1 MVSNTQVMLLA
12 GGVGSRLNVLVGLRA
27 KPAVP
32 FGGIYRIIDFTLSNI
47 MNSGLERVGILT
59 QYKPL
64 SLMSHI
70 GSGKAWDFE
79 GRNRGIKILPP
90 HTGEKDSDWYKGT
103 ADALRQNMDY
113 LTRYDPEQILI
124 VSGDHIYYMD
134 YAPMI
139 AFHKQIQA
147 DLTVAMMKVPKEQM
161 IHFGVA
167 EVDGQGRIKG
177 WEEKPKKPKGALASL
192 GIYVFRTPYLLKALR
207 DPSAM
212 DFGQDLIPSVVKKDR
227 VFAYPF
233 SGYWRD
239 VGTLAFY
246 FEAHMDLLNP
256 RSELNPEAWGVQTNL
271 EEEGLQGDRPPV
283 IIHKYAR
290 VTKSFISADT
300 IIEGRVEGSVLSPGV
315 RVGKGAQV
323 LNSIIMHDCQIG
335 AGTYLDR
342 VIVDKKVRIGEKAR
356 IVGRADLPNRE
367 FAEQLKEG
375 LTLIGKGASIPA
387 RIKIQGNTIIYP
399 WVEEGDF
406 PGLKMA
412 EGQTVRPN
420 KKNTN

>member
-1 MVSNTQVMLLA
+1 MINTLVMLLA
-12 GGVGSRLNVLVGLRA
+12 GGVGSRLNVLVEARA

-32 FGGIYRIIDFTLSNI
+32 FGGNYRIIDFTMSNI
-47 MNSGLERVGILT
+47 MNSGLERVGVLT

-113 LTRYDPEQILI
+113 LSRYDPEEILI

-139 AFHKQIQA
+139 AFHKRNQA
-147 DLTVAMMKVPKEQM
+147 DLTVAMMEVPREQSV
-161 IHFGVA
+161 HFGIA
-167 EVDGQGRIKG
+167 EVVGQGRIVG
-177 WEEKPKKPKGALASL
+177 WEEKPKNPKGNLASL
-192 GIYVFRTPYLLKALR
+192 GIYVFRVPYLLKALQN
-207 DPSAM
+207 PAYT
-212 DFGQDLIPSVVKKDR
+212 DFGQHLIPAAVGRDR
-227 VFAYPF
+227 IFAYPF

-256 RSELNPEAWGVQTNL
+256 GSGLNPEAWGVQTNL
-271 EEEGLQGDRPPV
+271 EEEGLKGDRPPV
-283 IIHKYAR
+283 VIQKGAR
-290 VTKSFISADT
+290 VTRSFLSADT
-300 IIEGRVEGSVLSPGV
+300 IIEGRVEGSILSPGV

-323 LNSIIMHDCQIG
+323 LNSIIMHDGQIG
-335 AGTYLDR
+335 AGAYLDR
-342 VIVDKKVRIGEKAR
+342 VIADKKVRVGEKAR
-356 IVGRADLPNRE
+356 VVGKGNLANRN
-367 FAEQLKEG
+367 FPEQLKEG
-375 LTLIGKGASIPA
+375 LTLIGKGASIPP
-387 RIKIQGNTIIYP
+387 RIKIQGNTIVHP
-399 WVEEGDF
+399 WVGEQDFKDFMVSEG
-406 PGLKMA
+406 
-412 EGQTVRPN
+412 ETVRRR
-420 KKNTN
+420 

>member
-1 MVSNTQVMLLA
+1 MSTTLVMLLA
-12 GGVGSRLNVLVGLRA
+12 GGEGSRLNVLVEARA

-47 MNSGLERVGILT
+47 MNSGLERVGVLT

-70 GSGKAWDFE
+70 GTGKAWDFE

-103 ADALRQNMDY
+103 ADALRQNIEY
-113 LTRYDPEQILI
+113 LTRYDPEEILI

-139 AFHKQIQA
+139 AFHKRNRA
-147 DLTVAMMKVPKEQM
+147 DLTVAMMKVPKEQLV
-161 IHFGVA
+161 HFGTAQVN
-167 EVDGQGRIKG
+167 GHGRIKD
-177 WEEKPKKPKGALASL
+177 WEEKPKEPKGSLASL
-192 GIYVFRTPYLLKALR
+192 GIYVFQTPYLLKALQ

-212 DFGQDLIPSVVKKDR
+212 DFGRDLIPSVIKKDR

-246 FEAHMDLLNP
+246 YETHLDLLNS
-256 RSELNPEAWGVQTNL
+256 RSGLNPEAWGVQTNL
-271 EEEGLQGDRPPV
+271 EEEGLRGDRPAV
-283 IIHKYAR
+283 LLQKNAR
-290 VTKSFISADT
+290 VVRSFLSADT

-315 RVGKGAQV
+315 RVARGAQV
-323 LNSIIMHDCQIG
+323 FNSILMHDCQVEAG
-335 AGTYLDR
+335 AHLDR
-342 VIVDKKVRIGEKAR
+342 VIVDKKVRIGKQASV
-356 IVGRADLPNRE
+356 IGRADSPNRE
-367 FAEQLKEG
+367 FPGQLKEG
-375 LTLIGKGASIPA
+375 LTLVGKGASIPSK
-387 RIKIQGNTIIYP
+387 IKIQGNTIIYP
-399 WVEEGDF
+399 SVAEEDF
-406 PGLKMA
+406 PGLVLDQG
-412 EGQTVRPN
+412 ETVR
-420 KKNTN
+420 KK